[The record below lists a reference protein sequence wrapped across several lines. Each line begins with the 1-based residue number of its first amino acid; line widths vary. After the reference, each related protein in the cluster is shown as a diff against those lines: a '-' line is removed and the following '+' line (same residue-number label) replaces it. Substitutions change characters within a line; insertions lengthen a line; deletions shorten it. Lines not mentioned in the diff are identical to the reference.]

1 MNARMHTLGN
11 GAVVLVDPAPELE
24 TFALSVVVR
33 GGARW
38 EDAARSGWSHL
49 LEHMVFKGAGGR
61 DARGL
66 VEAVEDRGGQI
77 NAATGY
83 ERTSFQIRAL
93 KGDGALACEI
103 ASDLVFRPTLDAAEL
118 EREKGVIAQEI
129 AEAADAPDDHV
140 FDLAQARAFA
150 GAPLGRPILGAVETV
165 GSAGVEALGAWRA
178 AIYAPERMAVSFAG
192 AIGEDEALRLAQEWF
207 GAEPAWG
214 GTQAPAPAAFSGGAA
229 AERRKLEQ
237 AHLVLMLPGV
247 SVRDPDYFAFRL
259 FAEALGGGM
268 SSRLFQ
274 HVREQRGLAYNIDA
288 FAETYEDTGVL
299 GVYAG
304 TAAPK
309 AAEAARLT
317 AREILA
323 LAEAPT
329 AAELARAKALLK
341 SGLFMAREST
351 LARAEQ
357 AAGQAL
363 LFGRLFSSAELSAA
377 IDAVTLDDL
386 RRVGGRA
393 LESGRTAGAVL
404 GGQRALGAAEA
415 FAEALLGP
423 SGGARP

>member
-1 MNARMHTLGN
+1 MSARLHRLGN
-11 GAVVLVDPAPELE
+11 GVQVLVDPMPELE

-38 EDAARSGWSHL
+38 EDARRSGWSHL

-93 KGDGALACEI
+93 KGDGPLACEI
-103 ASDLVFRPTLDAAEL
+103 TSDLVFRPTLDPAEL

-129 AEAADAPDDHV
+129 AEAADAPDDYV
-140 FDLAQARAFA
+140 FDLAQATAY
-150 GAPLGRPILGAVETV
+150 GAVPLGRPILGTVETV
-165 GSAGVEALGAWRA
+165 NSATVEGVRSWRS

-192 AIGEDEALRLAQEWF
+192 AIDEDEALRLSEQWF
-207 GAEPAWG
+207 GQEPPSDGADEPAG
-214 GTQAPAPAAFSGGAA
+214 APFVGGAV
-229 AERRKLEQ
+229 AEARRLEQ

-247 SVRDPDYFAFRL
+247 GVRHPDYFAFRL

-288 FAETYEDTGVL
+288 FAETYEDGGVL

-304 TAAPK
+304 TAATK
-309 AAEAARLT
+309 AEEAARL
-317 AREILA
+317 AAQEIRA
-323 LAEAPT
+323 LSDAPT
-329 AAELARAKALLK
+329 EAELARAKALLK

-351 LARAEQ
+351 LSRAEQ
-357 AAGQAL
+357 AAAQAL
-363 LFGRLFSSAELSAA
+363 LFDRLFTSPELSES
-377 IDAVTLDDL
+377 IDAVSLEDL
-386 RRVGGRA
+386 RRVGRLVLDPG
-393 LESGRTAGAVL
+393 LSAGAVL
-404 GGQRALGAAEA
+404 GSKRALGAAEA
-415 FAEALLGP
+415 FAGAL
-423 SGGARP
+423 S

>member
-1 MNARMHTLGN
+1 MSARLHGLAN
-11 GAVVLVDPAPELE
+11 GVRVLVDPLPELE

-49 LEHMVFKGAGGR
+49 LEHMVFKGAAGR
-61 DARGL
+61 DARAL

-93 KGDGALACEI
+93 KGDGPLACEI
-103 ASDLVFRPTLDAAEL
+103 LSDLVFRPTLEPAEL

-129 AEAADAPDDHV
+129 AEAADAPDDYV
-140 FDLAQARAFA
+140 FDLAQARAYA
-150 GAPLGRPILGAVETV
+150 DVPLGRPILGTVETV
-165 GSAGVEALGAWRA
+165 GGADADALRAWRST
-178 AIYAPERMAVSFAG
+178 IYAPERMAVSFAG
-192 AIGEDEALRLAQEWF
+192 AIEEDEALRLAERWF
-207 GAEPAWG
+207 GAEPASLLAEG
-214 GTQAPAPAAFSGGAA
+214 PAPAPFAGGVA
-229 AERRKLEQ
+229 AEARKLEQ

-288 FAETYEDTGVL
+288 FAETYEDGGVL
-299 GVYAG
+299 GIYAG
-304 TAAPK
+304 TGAK
-309 AAEAARLT
+309 EAAEAARLA
-317 AREILA
+317 AREVQA
-323 LAEAPT
+323 LAEVPT
-329 AAELARAKALLK
+329 AVELARAKAMLK

-351 LARAEQ
+351 LSRAEQ

-363 LFGRLFSSAELSAA
+363 LFDRLFTSAELSEA

-386 RRVGGRA
+386 RRVGTRV
-393 LESGRTAGAVL
+393 LEPRRSAGAVL
-404 GGQRALGAAEA
+404 GARSALGAADA
-415 FAEALLGP
+415 FAEALL
-423 SGGARP
+423 